1 MSLGGAISM
10 TTHRDALEVQLAALG
25 VSDTTAAEVQLA
37 FGLADVL
44 DEMPDVDLYREY
56 RMALKALREAVGGD
70 SLVDAELRDLVER
83 LGGTDLLDTANK

>member
-1 MSLGGAISM
+1 M
-10 TTHRDALEVQLAALG
+10 TTHRDALKVQLAALG

-83 LGGTDLLDTANK
+83 LGGTDVLDTADK